1 MRIAQSESVL
11 ALRDDATYT
20 ELMSTE
26 VTRKRAAIR
35 RALAHRNSMAF
46 PRALR
51 DAISPIHDGRVLE
64 LDSINGQAPNI
75 ALFGPLVE
83 LKLVVKETGK
93 LADSF
98 VVLMRLQPD
107 AARKLAATLTDLA
120 DQAGQSECTGPRSQ

>member
-1 MRIAQSESVL
+1 MARSARNPLLLGDGAV
-11 ALRDDATYT
+11 YT
-20 ELMSTE
+20 EPMSTE
-26 VTRKRAAIR
+26 VTRKSAAMR
-35 RALAHRNSMAF
+35 RVLARRNSIAF

-64 LDSINGQAPNI
+64 LDSINGQASNT

-93 LADSF
+93 LRDSF

-120 DQAGQSECTGPRSQ
+120 DQAGQSECPGPRSH